1 MSAEFFKSL
10 VADFKISNYFSRPG
24 PVNKIDLCSRVRA
37 KISGGRI
44 NDLQS
49 YRKLSSKYHGNQLN
63 EILYARLKDAWLVK
77 NIIMVLKEYEKQTGD
92 QINNI
97 TDLADFKN
105 ICAVLYRSNKTKLLP
120 DKIFYFVKYFYAESD
135 PKFDDIDFDDLY
147 KKALVEMDLHPSA
160 GNSGNVSE
168 DDSEAESQNQSEDE
182 TEQISE
188 DDDEKDDETESQN
201 LSISLHKSLS
211 DSFPSLP
218 QIKSFV
224 PKITEPV
231 QKSETVQQKET
242 NTRKIIEK
250 LLRENPKFIQCW
262 KFYNDFLENEIV
274 IDSELIMQYLKQ
286 ANDFNE
292 SNISEMKVLFD
303 NLNKSVKIS
312 EVKDIYPILYIITKD
327 YILEQ
332 PKTAFSVDKMIEIGI
347 DLETIRSFI

>member
-1 MSAEFFKSL
+1 MSTEFFNSL

-168 DDSEAESQNQSEDE
+168 DESEQISEDESQNQSEDE
-182 TEQISE
+182 IEGS
-188 DDDEKDDETESQN
+188 EKDDETESQN
-201 LSISLHKSLS
+201 LPISLHKSLS
-211 DSFPSLP
+211 VSLHSSNLDSFPSLP
-218 QIKSFV
+218 QIK
-224 PKITEPV
+224 P
-231 QKSETVQQKET
+231 SERIEKVQQKET

-312 EVKDIYPILYIITKD
+312 EVKDIHPILYIITKD